1 MHCRERRGV
10 GYKRLV
16 ERGMIGGENG
26 LCVYCMGEGPGGGD
40 RRDPGVREKKSRNF
54 FSPKSKKGLVEIER
68 GLNVIYVFE
77 RFTVICVFERFTV
90 ICVFERFTAFKMLKN
105 GHETGPNVLSPHD
118 GRKVSK
124 ERPQT
129 DTTNQTPNPK
139 LSKKQ
144 QKFKNAGRLS
154 SVGPKPLSEGRF
166 GGESGPRGGSP
177 HPRGESP
184 HRWNSPKNTT
194 PQKPHIAQ
202 KPQAKKSLPDTY

>member
-1 MHCRERRGV
+1 MHNTPNPKQTPKCI
-10 GYKRLV
+10 L
-16 ERGMIGGENG
+16 
-26 LCVYCMGEGPGGGD
+26 D
-40 RRDPGVREKKSRNF
+40 RRDRGVREKK
-54 FSPKSKKGLVEIER
+54 VEIEK

-77 RFTVICVFERFTV
+77 RFTVICVRWRRPGRSSAR
-90 ICVFERFTAFKMLKN
+90 FERFTAFKMLKN

-154 SVGPKPLSEGRF
+154 
-166 GGESGPRGGSP
+166 
-177 HPRGESP
+177 
-184 HRWNSPKNTT
+184 
-194 PQKPHIAQ
+194 
-202 KPQAKKSLPDTY
+202 